1 MNMPNTE
8 TLLSLAEISAAFA
21 GFAALVSALRRRSDR
36 QADAVHDLLRLRLVI
51 SSSVSGVAAALIPI
65 GIAGYGIETEL
76 AWRLAAFA
84 FLIFDNG
91 IIVSFVRAYNAVR
104 GAFDPD
110 RLAVS
115 LFTTL
120 EVLEQISLLAVVL
133 GFSFGN
139 APALYVT
146 ALIANI
152 CQAGFIFVRFVESA
166 LHHDNQLVVEEAK

>member
-1 MNMPNTE
+1 MPNTE
-8 TLLSLAEISAAFA
+8 TLLSLAEICATFA
-21 GFAALVSALRRRSDR
+21 GFAALVSVLGRGKKRP
-36 QADAVHDLLRLRLVI
+36 ADAVHDLLRLRLVI

-84 FLIFDNG
+84 FLIFDSG
-91 IIVSFVRAYNAVR
+91 VIVSFVRAYTPVR

-110 RLAVS
+110 RLAVG
-115 LFTTL
+115 LFTAL

-133 GFSFGN
+133 GLSFGN

-152 CQAGFIFVRFVESA
+152 CQAGFIFVRFVGSA
-166 LHHDNQLVVEEAK
+166 FHHDSQLVAE